1 MSLKVIDLNDVLLD
15 MDIMLKRL
23 LGEDIELL
31 TVYGAAPAHVKADQ
45 DQIGQIIMNIAVNA
59 RDAMH
64 GGGKLTIETANA
76 VLDATYVQGCA
87 EIEPGRYVALAF
99 SDNGIGMDAETRSRI
114 FEPFFTTKGKEVGTG
129 LGLSTVFGI
138 VKQHQGH
145 VTVTVS
151 LEEAP
156 LSGFT
161 FPRRIRLLSAFPR
174 LWSCRLRPA
183 RRNHF
188 GGRRRGIR
196 QRLYQRSAYV
206 VGIRNSG
213 RKASRGSY

>member
-45 DQIGQIIMNIAVNA
+45 DQIGQIIMNIAVNP

-87 EIEPGRYVALAF
+87 EIETGTLR
-99 SDNGIGMDAETRSRI
+99 SIG
-114 FEPFFTTKGKEVGTG
+114 V
-129 LGLSTVFGI
+129 
-138 VKQHQGH
+138 Q
-145 VTVTVS
+145 
-151 LEEAP
+151 
-156 LSGFT
+156 
-161 FPRRIRLLSAFPR
+161 
-174 LWSCRLRPA
+174 
-183 RRNHF
+183 
-188 GGRRRGIR
+188 R
-196 QRLYQRSAYV
+196 QRY
-206 VGIRNSG
+206 RNG
-213 RKASRGSY
+213 RGNPVSHL